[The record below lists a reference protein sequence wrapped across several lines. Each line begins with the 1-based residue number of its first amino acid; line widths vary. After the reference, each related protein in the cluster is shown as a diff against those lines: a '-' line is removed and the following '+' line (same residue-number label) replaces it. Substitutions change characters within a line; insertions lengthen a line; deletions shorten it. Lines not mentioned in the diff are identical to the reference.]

1 MRKNDYNTN
10 PPYVICFSERPKA
23 TKNVKGKL
31 PSWCRVPIPKAEEAV
46 YYQFPDIDIL
56 SQKLNRLHFSAN
68 AVEIHTSVPFELP
81 FQVNEDQLFFLYMLE
96 GGMEFSTADG
106 LYITQAQKKNFYLSH
121 NGPGM
126 FKARMEAGKHVAF
139 VVAIKVSWAK
149 RNFQEFAN
157 LNPLLQEMLNAT
169 QPYNIMPHCRIDKQV
184 EQWLAEAI
192 STPHTNTVV
201 QDSTFRM
208 FISLTLEHYD
218 ELLAASQGMLAYK
231 VKQYI
236 DEHYTDHDI
245 SNKKLATIFCLTERT
260 LRNQFKKEFHVT
272 IHDYYTA
279 LRMKKAKYLI
289 EVQRKAVRE
298 IYYQLGYNDERNFRY
313 VFTRFFGNQSSK

>member
-23 TKNVKGKL
+23 TKNVKGRL
-31 PSWCRVPIPKAEEAV
+31 PSWCRVPVPKAEEAV
-46 YYQFPDIDIL
+46 YYQFPGVDIL

-68 AVEIHTSVPFELP
+68 AVEIHTGVPFELP

-106 LYITQAQKKNFYLSH
+106 LYITKAQKKNFYLSH

-126 FKARMEAGKHVAF
+126 FKARMGAGKHVAF

-169 QPYNIMPHCRIDKQV
+169 QPYNIMPHCRIDRQV

-208 FISLTLEHYD
+208 FISLTLDHYD
-218 ELLAASQGMLAYK
+218 TLLAASQGMIAYK

-236 DEHYTDHDI
+236 DEHYTDHDLKY
-245 SNKKLATIFCLTERT
+245 NKLASLHYITVRT
-260 LRNQFKKEFHVT
+260 LNNKFKAAYHIT
-272 IHDYYTA
+272 IHDYCT
-279 LRMKKAKYLI
+279 LQRMKMAK
-289 EVQRKAVRE
+289 
-298 IYYQLGYNDERNFRY
+298 QLLEKEGMLFSDVYFKVGYNNESSFRY
-313 VFTRFFGNQSSK
+313 AYNKFWKKAT